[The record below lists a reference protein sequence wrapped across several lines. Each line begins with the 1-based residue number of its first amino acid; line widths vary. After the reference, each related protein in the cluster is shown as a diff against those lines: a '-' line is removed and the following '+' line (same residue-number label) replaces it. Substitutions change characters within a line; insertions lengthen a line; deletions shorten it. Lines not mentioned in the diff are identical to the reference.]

1 MRVVVL
7 AEHQVHE
14 AIVVVHHGR
23 EFSLLSQMMSLAT
36 LRLVSAGAT
45 IIFSRG
51 VMKSATFA
59 SMDIRDKR

>member
-1 MRVVVL
+1 M
-7 AEHQVHE
+7 
-14 AIVVVHHGR
+14 
-23 EFSLLSQMMSLAT
+23 SQMMSLAT